1 MFILFD
7 CIISECVRKIKDFQ
21 LICWGYLASGFYGCP
36 VRCRELKEGLS
47 AVSNQQSEEWQS
59 AVSNQQSE
67 EWLSAVSNQQSVRI
81 ATGGRSYRRR
91 KMSGIGIPA
100 YRRIKCPIFTEF
112 SRRFFTDVGGPWV
125 AKTQYSVSPRKNECE
140 NKINL
145 SYWCFH
151 YNLTKYGRPAILT
164 AICLIVKPTIKFT
177 LCNVARC
184 F

>member
-1 MFILFD
+1 M
-7 CIISECVRKIKDFQ
+7 CSENQGFPVNLLGVFSFRF
-21 LICWGYLASGFYGCP
+21 LWMSGEVSRAKGR
-36 VRCRELKEGLS
+36 VVSSQQS
-47 AVSNQQSEEWQS
+47 AVRRMAISGQQSAVRRMAISGQQS

-125 AKTQYSVSPRKNECE
+125 AKTQYSVSP
-140 NKINL
+140 
-145 SYWCFH
+145 
-151 YNLTKYGRPAILT
+151 
-164 AICLIVKPTIKFT
+164 
-177 LCNVARC
+177 
-184 F
+184 